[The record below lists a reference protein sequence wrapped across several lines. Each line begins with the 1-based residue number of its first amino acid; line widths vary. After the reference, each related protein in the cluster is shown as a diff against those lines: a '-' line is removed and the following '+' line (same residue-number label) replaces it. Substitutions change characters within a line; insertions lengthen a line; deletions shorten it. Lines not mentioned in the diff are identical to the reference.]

1 MKLTRLILK
10 VDGLVVSVVSLG
22 CCRLGVFAS
31 SVNAASAEEGSRWFL
46 VSFLPELTEV
56 W

>member
-1 MKLTRLILK
+1 MKLTRLVLK
-10 VDGLVVSVVSLG
+10 IDGLVVSVVSLK

-31 SVNAASAEEGSRWFL
+31 SVNAASVEEGSHWFL
-46 VSFLPELTEV
+46 VSFFPELTEV